1 MNLAE
6 QLGSPDSSELQSS
19 ALSMYFPGVIS
30 ALIQFTDRSDNEANS
45 RTSAYEA
52 VSTLITNAAKDCY
65 DTIKTLTVTSLD
77 RLEVTIAL
85 QNQIIGIDDR
95 NAHFELQSNL
105 LSVLTNCIRKLHKE
119 VIPYAD
125 RTMTVL
131 LQLLN
136 SASKQ
141 STITEDTFL
150 AVGALTTALEGDFN
164 RYLDPFVPFLYAA
177 LQNHEEHQ
185 LCAIA
190 VGLIG
195 DICRALG
202 EASLPYCDS
211 FMQLLIANLQS
222 PILHRNVKPAIL
234 SCFGDIALAISG
246 KFEPYLEVVMMVLQ
260 QAGSMRADKN
270 NYDMID
276 YLNQLHEGIVEA
288 YVGITQGLKTGEKT
302 QLLLPYVQHIFA
314 FLSVVFSDP
323 YRSDAVTRSMIGL
336 LGDLGE
342 AFANGQ
348 IKQLF
353 QADWIAQCLRE
364 GRTNRHHGPGTKEVA
379 RWAKEMVKRA
389 SQ

>member
-1 MNLAE
+1 M
-6 QLGSPDSSELQSS
+6 
-19 ALSMYFPGVIS
+19 
-30 ALIQFTDRSDNEANS
+30 
-45 RTSAYEA
+45 
-52 VSTLITNAAKDCY
+52 
-65 DTIKTLTVTSLD
+65 TI
-77 RLEVTIAL
+77 
-85 QNQIIGIDDR
+85 
-95 NAHFELQSNL
+95 
-105 LSVLTNCIRKLHKE
+105 
-119 VIPYAD
+119 
-125 RTMTVL
+125 L

-150 AVGALTTALEGDFN
+150 AVGALTTALEADFT
-164 RYLDPFVPFLYAA
+164 RYLEAFVPFLFTA

-202 EASLPYCDS
+202 EGSLPYCDS
-211 FMQLLIANLQS
+211 FMQLLIADLQS
-222 PILHRNVKPAIL
+222 PVLHRNVKPAIL
-234 SCFGDIALAISG
+234 SCFGDISLAISG
-246 KFEPYLEVVMMVLQ
+246 KFEAYLQLVMTVLQ
-260 QAGSMRADKN
+260 QAGEMRAEKD

-276 YLNQLHEGIVEA
+276 YLNQLHEGMVEA
-288 YVGITQGLKTGEKT
+288 YVGIVQGLKAGEKVH
-302 QLLLPYVQHIFA
+302 LLLPYVQHIFT
-314 FLSVVFSDP
+314 FLGGVYRDP

-342 AFANGQ
+342 AFASGQ

-353 QADWIAQCLRE
+353 QEDWVTLCLRD
-364 GRTNRHHGPGTKEVA
+364 GRTSRHYGPGTKEVA